1 MQSEPPQDAPIVAE
15 NNMNETTTKNSEEI
29 IQDIVEDDDQDIP
42 EPSLSLPLSKIKR
55 VFKMDPDYVA
65 ASQSAVYATGV
76 ATELFIQYF
85 VEQASMFAKV
95 DKRKKIQYKDFSN
108 AVANHDA
115 LAFLSDTV
123 PRTAPIGDLIRN
135 KVVTVDTKE
144 EKALEDEKTTE
155 KDLDRNQRVLPK
167 GQQTLNFSSGTP
179 IKKAVIHDLIAD
191 INDSNDNQDVVM
203 LDS

>member
-1 MQSEPPQDAPIVAE
+1 MQSESSQDVPIVVDNNANETTSKNSEEPPQDTI
-15 NNMNETTTKNSEEI
+15 
-29 IQDIVEDDDQDIP
+29 EDDEQDIP
-42 EPSLSLPLSKIKR
+42 QPSLSLPLSKIKR

-123 PRTAPIGDLIRN
+123 PKTAPIGDLVRN
-135 KVVTVDTKE
+135 KAVTVDTNE
-144 EKALEDEKTTE
+144 EIAIKDDKTIE

-191 INDSNDNQDVVM
+191 NNDSNDNQDVVM
-203 LDS
+203 LG